1 VDVIALRAGLAA
13 LFLAVLVAVVTAVL
27 ATAGRTGPARAL
39 ADIDR
44 LYAPGGPT
52 AAGGTL
58 GDRAMR
64 PILRLLT
71 AIGGALTPRPAEAWV
86 RRWLDYAG
94 NPPNWPPE
102 RVRESQG
109 LGLLTLG
116 VLGGLVGVGL
126 AVRDGSFS
134 PWPVI
139 LGVLIGCVAGLWLP
153 YAVVSHVA
161 QKRQEEMRT
170 RLPDALDMLTLSVEA
185 GLAFDAALAQV
196 AYGTR
201 GALAGEI
208 GRALQEMQMGKRR
221 ADAMRALA
229 ERTTVPELK
238 TIAIA
243 IVQAT
248 ELGIP
253 IAQVLREQAQIM
265 RVRRRQHAEEKARKV
280 PVKVLFPLIFC
291 LFPALFIVILG
302 PGILRIMD
310 TLLR

>member
-1 VDVIALRAGLAA
+1 MDEIVLRVALGA
-13 LFLAVLVAVVTAVL
+13 LFLAVVIVVVTGVR

-44 LYAPGGPT
+44 LYAPGGP
-52 AAGGTL
+52 APGTL
-58 GDRAMR
+58 SDRAMR
-64 PILRLLT
+64 PIMRMLT
-71 AIGGALTPRPAEAWV
+71 AIGAALTPRRADAWV

-102 RVRESQG
+102 RIQESQG
-109 LGLLTLG
+109 LGLITLG
-116 VLGGLVGVGL
+116 VFGGLAGL
-126 AVRDGSFS
+126 GLSIAGGSFS
-134 PWPVI
+134 ILPVLVGLL
-139 LGVLIGCVAGLWLP
+139 LGGVVGFWLP
-153 YAVVSHVA
+153 YVVVSHVA
-161 QKRQEEMRT
+161 QKRQEEVQN
-170 RLPDALDMLTLSVEA
+170 RLPDALDMLKLTVEA
-185 GLAFDAALAQV
+185 GLAFDAALAQL
-196 AYGTR
+196 AYGTQ
-201 GALAGEI
+201 GPLAGEI

-253 IAQVLREQAQIM
+253 IAQVLREQAQTM
-265 RVRRRQHAEEKARKV
+265 RVRRRQRAEEKARKV

-302 PGILRIMD
+302 PGVLRIMD
-310 TLLR
+310 TLAR

>member
-1 VDVIALRAGLAA
+1 VDAIALRVGVAA
-13 LFLAVLVAVVTAVL
+13 LFVALLIAVATAVL
-27 ATAGRTGPARAL
+27 AGAGRTGPARAL

-52 AAGGTL
+52 PGTL

-64 PILRLLT
+64 PIMRLLT
-71 AIGGALTPRPAEAWV
+71 AIGGGLTPRRAEAWV
-86 RRWLDYAG
+86 RRWLDHAG
-94 NPPNWPPE
+94 NPPDWPPE
-102 RVRESQG
+102 RIRESQG
-109 LGLLTLG
+109 LGLVTLA
-116 VLGGLVGVGL
+116 VFGGLVGVGL
-126 AVRDGSFS
+126 ALRDGAFS
-134 PWPVI
+134 VWPVLAGLL
-139 LGVLIGCVAGLWLP
+139 LGGLVGLWLP
-153 YAVVSHVA
+153 YVVVSHVA

-196 AYGTR
+196 AYGTQ
-201 GALAGEI
+201 GPLAGEI

-229 ERTTVPELK
+229 DRTTVPELK

-253 IAQVLREQAQIM
+253 IGQVLREQAQTM
-265 RVRRRQHAEEKARKV
+265 RVRRRQHAEDKARKV
-280 PVKVLFPLIFC
+280 PIKVLFPLIFC
-291 LFPALFIVILG
+291 LFPALFIVVLG
-302 PGILRIMD
+302 PGLLRIMD
-310 TLLR
+310 TLAR

>member
-1 VDVIALRAGLAA
+1 VDGLALRIGLGA
-13 LFLAVLVAVVTAVL
+13 LFLAVLIAVVTVVL
-27 ATAGRTGPARAL
+27 ATTGRTGPARAL

-44 LYAPGGPT
+44 LYAPGGPRQ
-52 AAGGTL
+52 GGTL
-58 GDRAMR
+58 TDRAMR
-64 PILRLLT
+64 PIQHLLV
-71 AIGGALTPRPAEAWV
+71 AIGRRLTPRRGEVWA

-94 NPPNWPPE
+94 NPPDWPPE
-102 RVRESQG
+102 RILETQG
-109 LGLLTLG
+109 LGLLSLG
-116 VLGGLVGVGL
+116 VLGGLVGLGL
-126 AVRDGSFS
+126 GFRDGSFS
-134 PWPVI
+134 VLP
-139 LGVLIGCVAGLWLP
+139 VLIGMLLGGVGGLWLP
-153 YAVVSHVA
+153 YVVVLHVG

-185 GLAFDAALAQV
+185 GLAFDAAMAQV
-196 AYGTR
+196 AYGTQ

-229 ERTTVPELK
+229 DRTTVPELK
-238 TIAIA
+238 TVAIA

-253 IAQVLREQAQIM
+253 IAQVLREQAQTM

-291 LFPALFIVILG
+291 LLPALFIVIVG
-302 PGILRIMD
+302 PGILRLMD